1 MNFFSNFFKNSNNS
15 FNEKIDIFSP
25 LSGEIV
31 NIEDV
36 PDEVFS
42 KKIVGDGIAI
52 LPTSNVLLAPIN
64 GKIGKIF
71 ETLHAFSIKS
81 NNGIELFVHFGI
93 DTVSLKGSGFKKI
106 SEENTTVHIGE
117 PIISIDLPFLK
128 KSAKSILTPVII
140 SNMEKFK
147 TIIKNSGSVTA
158 GKTIIFS
165 VQK

>member
-1 MNFFSNFFKNSNNS
+1 MNFFSNFFKNKSYD
-15 FNEKIDIFSP
+15 KIDVFSP
-25 LSGEIV
+25 ISGTIT

-42 KKIVGDGIAI
+42 KKIVGDGVAI
-52 LPTSNVLLAPIN
+52 MPTSNILLAPIN

-81 NNGIELFVHFGI
+81 KDGIELFVHFGI
-93 DTVSLKGSGFKKI
+93 DTITLKGSGFKKI
-106 SEENTTVHIGE
+106 SQENFSVNIGD

-128 KSAKSILTPVII
+128 KTAKSILTPVII
-140 SNMEKFK
+140 SNIEKFK
-147 TIIKNSGSVTA
+147 KIIKNSGIAKA

-165 VQK
+165 IKK